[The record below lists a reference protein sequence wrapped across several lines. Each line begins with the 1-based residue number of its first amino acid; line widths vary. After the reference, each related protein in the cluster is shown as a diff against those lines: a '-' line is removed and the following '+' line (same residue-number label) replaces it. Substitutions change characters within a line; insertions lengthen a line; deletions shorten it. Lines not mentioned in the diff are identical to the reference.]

1 MYNVHHL
8 ASSLGIQ
15 LLKSIKHDSDVFVET
30 GTNTGK
36 GIETALEAGF
46 KKIISLEIEEKFVS
60 LCKEKFK
67 NESEVY
73 IYNCDSGKDL
83 LNLVK
88 DVNEK
93 MLFWLDGHAD
103 YSIPL
108 LNELEQIKKLKRK
121 DHIIL
126 IDDVRMFGHP
136 LWCHLSKEQ
145 TIKKLHEINNN
156 YNITYANTPNG
167 INDLLIASTQE

>member
-8 ASSLGIQ
+8 ASSLDIQ
-15 LLKSIKHDSDVFVET
+15 LLKSIKHDSEVFVET

-36 GIETALEAGF
+36 GIETALQSGF
-46 KKIISLEIEEKFVS
+46 KRIISLEIEEKFVS

-67 NESEVY
+67 NTPEVY
-73 IYNCDSGKDL
+73 IHYCDSGKDL
-83 LNLVK
+83 IKFIK

-93 MLFWLDGHAD
+93 MIFWLDGHAD

-108 LNELEQIKKLKRK
+108 LNELEQIKTLKRK

-136 LWCHLSKEQ
+136 LWCHLSKEEA
-145 TIKKLHEINNN
+145 IKKIREINNN
-156 YNITYANTPNG
+156 YKITYANTPNG
-167 INDLLIASTQE
+167 INDLLIASV